1 MFPYYIYGPY
11 DKICISDAAPIT
23 TKYTWSV
30 ICLKYG
36 LLQLYR
42 LYLTSAFGEAF
53 SVSEPEDWL
62 LSWQPGLASSKFDS
76 KLSAGTSSVDSHF
89 PSLHCA
95 LSWTFSRWTLNSTFR
110 WLLKSHRSQQ
120 KYKYLWNSKAS
131 SWFAVWILLLSCN
144 KWAAHHMHS
153 QKIPIS
159 SSKFKIDLIFFT
171 NQIVLMQKQLK
182 QASK

>member
-1 MFPYYIYGPY
+1 MAFFSYI
-11 DKICISDAAPIT
+11 C
-23 TKYTWSV
+23 
-30 ICLKYG
+30 
-36 LLQLYR
+36 

-62 LSWQPGLASSKFDS
+62 LSWHSGLVSSKFDS
-76 KLSAGTSSVDSHF
+76 KLSSGTSSVDSHF

-110 WLLKSHRSQQ
+110 FVLKSHRSQQ

-131 SWFAVWILLLSCN
+131 SWFAIWILLLSCN

-153 QKIPIS
+153 QKSQGAVHKLCRLKIRGFWPPPTLIS
-159 SSKFKIDLIFFT
+159 FY
-171 NQIVLMQKQLK
+171 
-182 QASK
+182 